1 MAAAY
6 TVRDRLLDRW
16 IRTAQTYKHA
26 GARTVCY
33 LSAEYLLGPH
43 LGNNVLNL
51 GILGEVRQAAQELG
65 VGFDKILD
73 QEEEPGLGNG
83 GLGRLAACYLDSPT
97 SSASSTRR
105 YTMAGK
111 RRSPTSGCATA
122 IPGNWPGRSC
132 VFLSHSAG
140 TPSTTPMR
148 RGD

>member
-1 MAAAY
+1 MNSRHPSRPVNDREHTRTGMSAEALQRAFLDNLFYLQGRPWDAATDHDRYMAAAY

-73 QEEEPGLGNG
+73 QDG
-83 GLGRLAACYLDSPT
+83 GA
-97 SSASSTRR
+97 
-105 YTMAGK
+105 
-111 RRSPTSGCATA
+111 RSG
-122 IPGNWPGRSC
+122 
-132 VFLSHSAG
+132 
-140 TPSTTPMR
+140 
-148 RGD
+148 